1 MAACFHTLRLTCVLM
16 QKRDKQK
23 EEEKKKKA
31 WISQERQKTLERL
44 KTFKEVSAVNYSSP
58 KWCQNTTSDSSRSSR
73 VSMVRIRDDHLDSL
87 K

>member
-1 MAACFHTLRLTCVLM
+1 M

-44 KTFKEVSAVNYSSP
+44 KVFREASNVNDRSP
-58 KWCQNTTSDSSRSSR
+58 ERCQNTSESSHSSH
-73 VSMVRIRDDHLDSL
+73 VSVVQIRGNNLDSL

>member
-1 MAACFHTLRLTCVLM
+1 M

-44 KTFKEVSAVNYSSP
+44 KTFKNVSAVNYSSP
-58 KWCQNTTSDSSRSSR
+58 KWYQNTTSDSSHSSR
-73 VSMVRIRDDHLDSL
+73 VSMVQIGDDHLDSL

>member
-1 MAACFHTLRLTCVLM
+1 M

-31 WISQERQKTLERL
+31 WISQERHKTLERL
-44 KTFKEVSAVNYSSP
+44 KTFREASTVNYSSP
-58 KWCQNTTSDSSRSSR
+58 KWCQNTMSESNGSSR
-73 VSMVRIRDDHLDSL
+73 VKHGPNQTQPFGYL

>member
-1 MAACFHTLRLTCVLM
+1 M

-44 KTFKEVSAVNYSSP
+44 KAFREASTVNDSSP
-58 KWCQNTTSDSSRSSR
+58 EWCQNTSESSHSSH
-73 VSMVRIRDDHLDSL
+73 VSVVQIRDNNLDSL

>member
-1 MAACFHTLRLTCVLM
+1 M

-44 KTFKEVSAVNYSSP
+44 KVYREVSTVNCSNP
-58 KWCQNTTSDSSRSSR
+58 KCCQNTSEGSNSSHA
-73 VSMVRIRDDHLDSL
+73 SMVPVRDNCVDHL

>member
-1 MAACFHTLRLTCVLM
+1 M

-44 KTFKEVSAVNYSSP
+44 KSFREASTVNHSSP
-58 KWCQNTTSDSSRSSR
+58 KWRQNTTSESSHSSH
-73 VSMVRIRDDHLDSL
+73 VSVVQTRDHRLDSL
-87 K
+87 KKGLCVMSQDD

>member
-1 MAACFHTLRLTCVLM
+1 M

-44 KTFKEVSAVNYSSP
+44 KVFREASTVNCSSP
-58 KWCQNTTSDSSRSSR
+58 KWCQNMSESSHSSH
-73 VSMVRIRDDHLDSL
+73 VSVVPIRDNFGIA
-87 K
+87 